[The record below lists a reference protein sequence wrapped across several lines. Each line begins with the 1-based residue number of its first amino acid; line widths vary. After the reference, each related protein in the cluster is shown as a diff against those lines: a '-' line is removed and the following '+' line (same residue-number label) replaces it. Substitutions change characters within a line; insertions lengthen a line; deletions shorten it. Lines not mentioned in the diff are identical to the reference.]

1 MAVDV
6 KICGLRD
13 TAALA
18 AAVDGGARLVGFV
31 FYPRSPR
38 YVEAPQV
45 ARLAQGVP
53 EGVAKVGLMVDAEDD
68 AIRAILTQ
76 APLDMLQLH
85 GSETPARVRDVRARF
100 ELPVIKAID
109 VAGPGDLARARA
121 YEDVADRLL
130 FDARAPAGADRP
142 GGNAQPLDWDLLAG
156 RTWRLPWL
164 LAGGLT
170 AESLA
175 EAVRVTGAGAL
186 DVSSGVEDRPGVKN
200 PAKIREFLAAAQRL

>member
-1 MAVDV
+1 
-6 KICGLRD
+6 
-13 TAALA
+13 
-18 AAVDGGARLVGFV
+18 F
-31 FYPRSPR
+31 FPPSPR
-38 YVEAPQV
+38 YVEASQV
-45 ARLAQGVP
+45 ARLARGVP
-53 EGVAKVGLMVDAEDD
+53 EGVDKVGLVVDAEDD
-68 AIRAILTQ
+68 AIGAILNR

-85 GSETPARVRDVRARF
+85 GSETPARVREVRARF
-100 ELPVIKAID
+100 RLPVIKVID
-109 VAGPGDLARARA
+109 VASALDLTRAHT
-121 YEDVADRLL
+121 YEDVADRIL

-142 GGNAQPLDWDLLAG
+142 GGNAQPFDWGLLAG

-200 PAKIREFLAAAQRL
+200 PEKIRDFLAAAQRL

>member
-13 TAALA
+13 PVALA
-18 AAVDGGARLVGFV
+18 AAVDGGARFVGFV
-31 FYPRSPR
+31 FFPPSPR
-38 YVEAPQV
+38 YVEASQV
-45 ARLAQGVP
+45 ARLARGVP
-53 EGVAKVGLMVDAEDD
+53 EGVDKVGLVVDAEDD
-68 AIRAILTQ
+68 AIGAILNR

-85 GSETPARVRDVRARF
+85 GSETPARVREVRARF
-100 ELPVIKAID
+100 RLPVIKVID
-109 VAGPGDLARARA
+109 VASALDLTRAHT
-121 YEDVADRLL
+121 YEDVADRIL

-142 GGNAQPLDWDLLAG
+142 GGNAQPFDWGLLAG

-200 PAKIREFLAAAQRL
+200 PEKIRDFLAAAQRL

>member
-13 TAALA
+13 PPAVA
-18 AAVDGGARLVGFV
+18 AAVDGGARFVGFV
-31 FYPRSPR
+31 FFPRSPR
-38 YVEAPQV
+38 NVEASEC

-53 EGVAKVGLMVDAEDD
+53 EGVAKVGLVVDADDD

-85 GSETPARVRDVRARF
+85 GSESPARVLEVRARF
-100 ELPVIKAID
+100 RLPVIKVID
-109 VAGPGDLARARA
+109 VASSGDLARAHA
-121 YEDVADRLL
+121 YEDAADRLL

-142 GGNAQPLDWDLLAG
+142 GGNAQPLDWGLLAG
-156 RTWRLPWL
+156 VTWRLPWL
-164 LAGGLT
+164 LAGGLS
-170 AESLA
+170 AETLA

-200 PAKIREFLAAAQRL
+200 PGKIREFLAAAQRL